1 MPDSIVSLTYG
12 NLLRVVQTIDIGID
26 GAVNNPTVLEV
37 VTGETLAG
45 DNTTVT
51 ISKAWKDTRTLA
63 SSSETLNLAAL
74 TRANLPTVDFTG
86 LKVKFCL
93 ILGTSGQVNYL
104 SFLQGS
110 TNPYL
115 LFGSAAGV
123 CEILGDSFVYFG
135 TKNNLAAV
143 SSSAKNI
150 LVLGTTGYIYTI
162 LLVAG

>member
-1 MPDSIVSLTYG
+1 MADSIVSLTYG

-63 SSSETLNLAAL
+63 SSSETLNFTAL
-74 TRANLPTVDFTG
+74 TRTNLPTVDFTG

-93 ILGTSGQVNYL
+93 ILGTAGQANYL
-104 SFLQGS
+104 SFLKGA
-110 TNPYL
+110 TNPYY
-115 LFGSAAGV
+115 LFGSDAGV
-123 CEILGDSFVYFG
+123 TELLGDTFWYIG
-135 TKNNLAAV
+135 AKNNLAAV

-150 LVLGTTGYIYTI
+150 LVSGTTGYIYTI